1 MRFCEYRLLRYGQTV
16 KRACREKSSNSGTA
30 RGKESRVPSPPR
42 QHMENTGTPRRP
54 RRHLAFQPV
63 VAAESRVVV
72 ETVYVGGR
80 CRELRQ
86 SKRRWVGCSCSS
98 CCRRSS

>member
-1 MRFCEYRLLRYGQTV
+1 M
-16 KRACREKSSNSGTA
+16 
-30 RGKESRVPSPPR
+30 PSPSR

-72 ETVYVGGR
+72 EIVYVGGR
-80 CRELRQ
+80 CREQAALD
-86 SKRRWVGCSCSS
+86 WVQL
-98 CCRRSS
+98 